1 MSRKA
6 RTMWTILLITFAGA
20 ALIWAGMHMRLVRA
34 ESTTPAGNSEA
45 VGQVLDKGFPGEDAV
60 PQEEWQT
67 LRGTVVSQE
76 DNRLTIR
83 TTAGAE
89 MEMGLGPWGYWLA
102 HGITLSPGDEVEIR
116 GFVSN
121 GEFEPA
127 EIRNLTTG
135 EQIVLRD
142 EEGSPVWRGSEH

>member
-1 MSRKA
+1 MSRTA
-6 RTMWTILLITFAGA
+6 RTVWTI
-20 ALIWAGMHMRLVRA
+20 ALILLAGGALLWSGMHIRLVNA
-34 ESTTPAGNSEA
+34 ESAAPSGGGETASQA
-45 VGQVLDKGFPGEDAV
+45 VGGGLSAEEAV
-60 PQEEWQT
+60 PQEAWQT
-67 LRGTVVSQE
+67 IRGTVVSQE

-83 TTAGAE
+83 TTAGAV

-102 HGITLSPGDEVEIR
+102 HGITLSPDDEVEIR

-135 EQIVLRD
+135 EHIVLRD